1 MINNNDNNSYFIF
14 NILIVMDKNKI
25 NKMENLVQNVT
36 TYKIKVEEIELI
48 KSFSGP
54 FPLKW
59 IFGKVLQKCFFCRN
73 MNK

>member
-25 NKMENLVQNVT
+25 NKMENWVQNVT
-36 TYKIKVEEIELI
+36 TSKIKVEEIELI

-54 FPLKW
+54 MDLW
-59 IFGKVLQKCFFCRN
+59 
-73 MNK
+73 